1 MSNDALEV
9 QPAFHE
15 IHGEGVAPPFLIV
28 LRALGLGDL
37 LTAVPALRGLPHA
50 FPGHRRLLAAP
61 RWLEPLLP
69 LLRENGRPCLH
80 ELVEC
85 DGLDVDPVSL
95 PHRPDLAVNL
105 HGRGPESHRLLL
117 ATEPRRL
124 IAFRNEAVAETAAM
138 PDWDA
143 GEHEARRWCRLI
155 RHWEIDADPAELA
168 IEPPDAELPGWA
180 RGATLIHPGAA
191 SAARRWPPDRWAAI
205 ASAER
210 EAGRE
215 VLVTGSRQEVGLAR
229 SIAAA
234 SGLDPR
240 REVAGRTDLRGLAAL
255 VAAAGT
261 VVCGDTGVAHLATAL
276 GVPSVLLFGPTS
288 PRLWGPPEDRPI
300 HRVLWEG
307 GSGDPHDDAV
317 DPGLLE
323 IEPDEVLAALE
334 SLRLEVVA
342 R

>member
-1 MSNDALEV
+1 MALAM
-9 QPAFHE
+9 PN
-15 IHGEGVAPPFLIV
+15 GAPRLVV

-37 LTAVPALRGLPHA
+37 LTAVPALRGLARA

-69 LLRENGRPCLH
+69 LIREEGRPCLH
-80 ELVEC
+80 ELIAV
-85 DGLDVDPVSL
+85 DGLGADPASL
-95 PHRPDLAVNL
+95 PRRPEVAVNL

-124 IAFRNEAVAETAAM
+124 IAFRNDAVGETAAM
-138 PDWDA
+138 PGWDA
-143 GEHEARRWCRLI
+143 GEHEARRWCRLL

-168 IEPPDAELPGWA
+168 IEPPDAELPDWA
-180 RGATLIHPGAA
+180 RGATLIHPGAT
-191 SAARRWPPDRWAAI
+191 SAARRWPPERWAAI
-205 ASAER
+205 ARVER

-215 VLVTGSRQEVGLAR
+215 VLVTGSRREVGLAR

-234 SGLDPR
+234 AGLDPR

-288 PRLWGPPEDRPI
+288 PRLWGPPGDRPI

-307 GSGDPHDDAV
+307 GSGDPHGDAV

-334 SLRLEVVA
+334 SLRLEAAA